1 MSHTPPR
8 TIVLRAIGII
18 VAAFVTGLAYTA
30 ASRVPSNADEG
41 AKGPVYNG
49 DPISVQVADP
59 AAGKAPTAVTWE
71 EAKLLVDNS
80 AAVLVDVRLRTV
92 YEAGTIP
99 GAVSLPLK
107 DMKEE
112 MPGFLGKYDTN
123 TVIIV
128 FCSDP
133 GCATSETAAKTL
145 MNDYGYENV
154 LDMPGGYD
162 EWRKAQAASQ
172 SRDPKKGTN
181 K

>member
-18 VAAFVTGLAYTA
+18 AAAFVTGLAYTA
-30 ASRVPSNADEG
+30 ASKVPSHTDGDANGHHNE
-41 AKGPVYNG
+41 PV
-49 DPISVQVADP
+49 PVQVADP
-59 AAGKAPTAVTWE
+59 AAGKTPTAVTWE